1 MVFLY
6 AALGVLMISGI
17 AAMMEVASNVSKFT
31 IISAVKSDKYI
42 SANLSKYDR
51 RFLKII
57 NDPSA
62 PKSNICNYVVDQTN
76 AERLSLLNAGLSQEE
91 INRIAP
97 IYFTSIKID
106 NQDIPYKTNSKDKR
120 ILGSCVLINN
130 DLQHRVLINKNSSV
144 NKIYEYSLFSCYF
157 DEKTYCDFEENK

>member
-1 MVFLY
+1 
-6 AALGVLMISGI
+6 MISGI

-62 PKSNICNYVVDQTN
+62 PESNICSISLI
-76 AERLSLLNAGLSQEE
+76 RLTL
-91 INRIAP
+91 
-97 IYFTSIKID
+97 
-106 NQDIPYKTNSKDKR
+106 KD
-120 ILGSCVLINN
+120 
-130 DLQHRVLINKNSSV
+130 HH
-144 NKIYEYSLFSCYF
+144 F
-157 DEKTYCDFEENK
+157 